1 MVFTLHPYPWVRA
14 IALHPGSRARSPHPA
29 NSFKQLIAAFEELFD
44 EALGP
49 APSPPASACR
59 FPQAMSAS
67 AANPPRRCRD
77 MAVSVKQKWASCAA
91 IKGHFPVCE
100 NTFR

>member
-1 MVFTLHPYPWVRA
+1 MVLALHPYLGVRA
-14 IALHPGSRARSPHPA
+14 IALHPGLRARSPHPT
-29 NSFKQLIAAFEELFD
+29 NSFKQLIAAFEELLD
-44 EALGP
+44 EAADP
-49 APSPPASACR
+49 APTPPASACR

-67 AANPPRRCRD
+67 AANPPRCCRD

-91 IKGHFPVCE
+91 SKGHFPVCE